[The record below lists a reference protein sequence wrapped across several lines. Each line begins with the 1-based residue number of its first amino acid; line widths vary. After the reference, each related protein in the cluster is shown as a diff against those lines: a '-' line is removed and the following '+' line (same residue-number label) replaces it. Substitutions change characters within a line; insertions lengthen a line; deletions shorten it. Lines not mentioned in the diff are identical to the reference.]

1 MPVSISGVISK
12 RKDIIDRKTMTSEIV
27 MASSLLLL

>member
-1 MPVSISGVISK
+1 MSVLVSEIISK
-12 RKDIIDRKTMTSEIV
+12 EKGIIDRKTMTSEIV

>member
-1 MPVSISGVISK
+1 MPVLISAVKSK
-12 RKDIIDRKTMTSEIV
+12 EKDIIDGKTMTSEIV